1 MKNILL
7 LTHIYPGEGTPS
19 SYTPV
24 VHYFAKEWVKMGY
37 NVVVIH
43 TSSYFPRFYYCL
55 PSFLK
60 RIAVKHFGCVLPEER
75 LDRDVVYSMDGVKI
89 FRWCLKKII
98 PSQLYSNKKLEEEI
112 VNIVDFLKKESFRP
126 DYIISHWVNP
136 QIYLSSRLKEIYCSK
151 TAMVLHDPGYKIM
164 KFKNWHKL
172 FDDIEVWGY
181 RSERVRE
188 EFENRFGT
196 QIRSFRCYSGI
207 PEYYINNTIKRNW
220 QSPNRYI
227 FVGHLMERKY
237 PDILVE
243 ALNESY
249 IRDYTCNIIGEGEM
263 SAKIESYIIENNLVG
278 KVKLLGRQPRS
289 EVKNYLDRSDIFV
302 MISKNEVYGL
312 VYIEAMARG
321 CLVIASRHEG
331 MEGIIK
337 DGVNGFLCK
346 AGDIQELKDVLG
358 KIDLMTVNERDNI
371 SKNAMKTAAH
381 FTDGED
387 AKSYIENVISL

>member
-1 MKNILL
+1 
-7 LTHIYPGEGTPS
+7 
-19 SYTPV
+19 
-24 VHYFAKEWVKMGY
+24 
-37 NVVVIH
+37 
-43 TSSYFPRFYYCL
+43 
-55 PSFLK
+55 
-60 RIAVKHFGCVLPEER
+60 
-75 LDRDVVYSMDGVKI
+75 
-89 FRWCLKKII
+89 
-98 PSQLYSNKKLEEEI
+98 
-112 VNIVDFLKKESFRP
+112 
-126 DYIISHWVNP
+126 
-136 QIYLSSRLKEIYCSK
+136 
-151 TAMVLHDPGYKIM
+151 
-164 KFKNWHKL
+164 
-172 FDDIEVWGY
+172 
-181 RSERVRE
+181 
-188 EFENRFGT
+188 
-196 QIRSFRCYSGI
+196 
-207 PEYYINNTIKRNW
+207 
-220 QSPNRYI
+220 
-227 FVGHLMERKY
+227 
-237 PDILVE
+237 
-243 ALNESY
+243 
-249 IRDYTCNIIGEGEM
+249 M

-381 FTDGED
+381 FTDGEV